1 VSRLIL
7 PALLSTASLFAQVDA
22 TTLDH
27 KVLLGYQGWFD
38 CPSENQP
45 HNPWSHWTRRT
56 PPPDNLTIDGYP
68 DLSEFA
74 PADLCALPGF
84 TIGGKQAYLYSAWN
98 PRIVD
103 AHFHWMQV
111 NGLDGVLVQRF
122 LSDIPHRRATGDVV
136 LKNIMA
142 AAKAHGRVFAIEYD
156 VSGAS
161 DEKFFQVMSDDWQYL
176 VHDLKITQQPGY
188 LHHKGKPVLSIWGMG
203 FLDRHP
209 PQDPEAAKRAVAWF
223 KSGAPED
230 CRVTYMGGVPARWRT
245 LGNDSRKDE
254 AWSQVYAM
262 MDVIQPWNVG
272 RYGTDEAV
280 DKWKSE
286 VIVPDVARTKELG
299 QIYMPVVFP
308 GFSWANLNH
317 DPPKKARPNQIPR
330 EGGRFLW
337 KQAINA
343 REAGATVLKI
353 AMFDEVNEG
362 TAVMKMASKRSD
374 APEQGYWL
382 TLDADGLSLPSDWYL
397 RLSGAI
403 TRMFHGA
410 AKPTEE
416 IPIKPH

>member
-1 VSRLIL
+1 
-7 PALLSTASLFAQVDA
+7 LLRAQVDA

-38 CPSENQP
+38 CPGESTPQ
-45 HNPWSHWTRRT
+45 NPWSHWTRRR
-56 PPPDNLTIDGYP
+56 PAPENLTIDGYP
-68 DLSEFA
+68 DLAEFA
-74 PADLCALPGF
+74 KSDLCPLEGF
-84 TIGGKQAYLYSAWN
+84 TIAGKQAYLYSAWN
-98 PRIVD
+98 PKIVD
-103 AHFHWMQV
+103 AHFGWMQE

-161 DEKFFQVMSDDWQYL
+161 DEKFFQVMSEDWQYL
-176 VHDLKITQQPGY
+176 VHDLKITQAPGY
-188 LHHKGKPVLSIWGMG
+188 LHHKGRPVLSVWGMG

-209 PQDPEAAKRAVAWF
+209 PQDPEAAKKAIAWF
-223 KSGAPED
+223 KSGGPED

-245 LGNDSRKDE
+245 LGNDSRKEE

-262 MDVIQPWNVG
+262 MDVIQPWTVG

-280 DKWKSE
+280 DHWKTE
-286 VIVPDVARTKELG
+286 VLVPDVARTKELA

-308 GFSWANLNH
+308 GFSWHNLNH
-317 DPPKKARPNQIPR
+317 APPRNAKPNQIPR
-330 EGGRFLW
+330 EGGQFLW
-337 KQAINA
+337 KQAMNA

-362 TAVMKMASKRSD
+362 TAVMKMASKRTD

-397 RLSGAI
+397 RVSGAI
-403 TRMFHGA
+403 TRVFHGQ
-410 AKPTEE
+410 AKVTKE
-416 IPIKPH
+416 IPVKPR